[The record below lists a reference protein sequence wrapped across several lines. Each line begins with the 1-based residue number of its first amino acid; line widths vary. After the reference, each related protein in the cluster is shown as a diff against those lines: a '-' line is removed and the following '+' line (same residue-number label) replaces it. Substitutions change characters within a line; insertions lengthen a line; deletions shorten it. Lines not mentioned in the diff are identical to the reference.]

1 MLRPPSRS
9 ACPPFCARADARYGR
24 RPLQVV
30 QCTMMLLTF
39 GAVTAYFVII
49 GQLLAQVLHHPL
61 KCVAL
66 STSCVWV
73 TQCAIGV
80 GVASVA
86 PAACACTRS
95 LAQACRLSGP
105 FFCLPHAHA
114 RPRGA
119 GEGTHGRATV
129 RGCPGADHRRLLASV
144 PRSCRLGQHLPR
156 AKFPL
161 GDRNQLVRAQHTR
174 PLNRR
179 PFEVSRARLCPA
191 APPSRSVQP
200 MPCSRVVRP

>member
-1 MLRPPSRS
+1 
-9 ACPPFCARADARYGR
+9 
-24 RPLQVV
+24 
-30 QCTMMLLTF
+30 MMLLTF

-86 PAACACTRS
+86 PADCECTRS

-105 FFCLPHAHA
+105 WVCLPHARA
-114 RPRGA
+114 RPRTA
-119 GEGTHGRATV
+119 GEGTHGRSAAV
-129 RGCPGADHRRLLASV
+129 
-144 PRSCRLGQHLPR
+144 
-156 AKFPL
+156 
-161 GDRNQLVRAQHTR
+161 
-174 PLNRR
+174 
-179 PFEVSRARLCPA
+179 RLCVDAPA
-191 APPSRSVQP
+191 QTIGDCLRAYRVHVDLGSIYLERNFLSAIVISLSERSK
-200 MPCSRVVRP
+200 RTL

>member
-1 MLRPPSRS
+1 
-9 ACPPFCARADARYGR
+9 
-24 RPLQVV
+24 
-30 QCTMMLLTF
+30 MMLLTF

-49 GQLLAQVLHHPL
+49 GQLLAEVLRHPL
-61 KCVAL
+61 KCVAPD
-66 STSCVWV
+66 TSCVWV

-86 PAACACTRS
+86 PADCECTRS
-95 LAQACRLSGP
+95 LAQGCRLSGP
-105 FFCLPHAHA
+105 FVCLPHAHA

-144 PRSCRLGQHLPR
+144 PRSCRLGQHLSR

-161 GDRNQLVRAQHTR
+161 GDRNQLVRAQQTH
-174 PLNRR
+174 PLSLLSKSCALGYA
-179 PFEVSRARLCPA
+179 PSA
-191 APPSRSVQP
+191 AAPSRSAQR
-200 MPCSRVVRP
+200 MQCSSVARA